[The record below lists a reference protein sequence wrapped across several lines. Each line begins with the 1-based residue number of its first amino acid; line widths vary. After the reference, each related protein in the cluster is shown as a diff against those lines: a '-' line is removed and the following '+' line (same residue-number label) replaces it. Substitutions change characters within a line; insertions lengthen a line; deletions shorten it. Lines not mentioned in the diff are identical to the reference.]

1 MLRSLELSI
10 TRQRLMQEPDPHTQ
24 SGRARCSRLRAQL
37 RGMRTSTRQPDMERE
52 PVCVV
57 GIADIASIR
66 TGREFPNRH
75 TRKMIWRITA
85 DRNIRLQGTFL
96 RSMSVCRSSV
106 NMKGRSESIRESWPP
121 MIRISRRFNQK
132 PTERTSEKSFRKN
145 L

>member
-1 MLRSLELSI
+1 
-10 TRQRLMQEPDPHTQ
+10 
-24 SGRARCSRLRAQL
+24 
-37 RGMRTSTRQPDMERE
+37 MERE
-52 PVCVV
+52 PVCAA

>member
-24 SGRARCSRLRAQL
+24 SGRARCSRLRTQL
-37 RGMRTSTRQPDMERE
+37 LGTRTSTKQPDMEQE

-57 GIADIASIR
+57 GIADIASIH
-66 TGREFPNRH
+66 TGRGFQNRH
-75 TRKMIWRITA
+75 TRKVIWRTIA
-85 DRNIRLQGTFL
+85 DRSIRLQGTFL

-106 NMKGRSESIRESWPP
+106 NMNGRSESIRESWPP
-121 MIRISRRFNQK
+121 MIRISRRFSQK
-132 PTERTSEKSFRKN
+132 PTERTSERSSRKN

>member
-37 RGMRTSTRQPDMERE
+37 RGMRTSTRQPDMEQE
-52 PVCVV
+52 PVCAV
-57 GIADIASIR
+57 GIAGIASIR
-66 TGREFPNRH
+66 TGRKFQNRH

-85 DRNIRLQGTFL
+85 DRSIRLQGTFL

-106 NMKGRSESIRESWPP
+106 NMNGQSESIRESWPP
-121 MIRISRRFNQK
+121 MIHISRRSSQK
-132 PTERTSEKSFRKN
+132 QTERTSGRSSRKN